1 MMSCRLVLFMMWI
14 GVNCMGL
21 PRNSVYMVKY
31 LGLKEEK
38 VPFKVD
44 AQFSD
49 FILQEIFEGGNFGK
63 KKLGYREKSKG
74 MRRKLLSVYYFYMRC
89 KLYKPLMPKEAGS
102 YFWKKISLNF
112 RLMTKHHY

>member
-44 AQFSD
+44 AQFSISYCRRYFKVETLAKRSWD
-49 FILQEIFEGGNFGK
+49 IEKRVKACDVSFCLFIIFICIAN
-63 KKLGYREKSKG
+63 Y
-74 MRRKLLSVYYFYMRC
+74 
-89 KLYKPLMPKEAGS
+89 
-102 YFWKKISLNF
+102 ISL
-112 RLMTKHHY
+112 

>member
-21 PRNSVYMVKY
+21 PRNSAYMVKY

-49 FILQEIFEGGNFGK
+49 FILQEIF
-63 KKLGYREKSKG
+63 
-74 MRRKLLSVYYFYMRC
+74 
-89 KLYKPLMPKEAGS
+89 
-102 YFWKKISLNF
+102 
-112 RLMTKHHY
+112 